1 MFKKQLE
8 NDLVKIFDIDKIRFD
23 SVSESQEQAAIFV
36 QVESVRSTITDKLQ
50 SYKVEAEV
58 RLFARSEALP
68 FGFLMKQIMQAPKEV
83 SQRFFF
89 YDLEENAGTF
99 QNINERSFKFIYFY
113 KNEFDPNRGELT
125 ELEF

>member
-8 NDLVKIFDIDKIRFD
+8 HDLLKIFGIDIIRFE

-36 QVESVRSTITDKLQ
+36 EIEKVISTIKEKEQLYRVDCR
-50 SYKVEAEV
+50 V

-68 FGFLMKQIMQAPKEV
+68 FGFLMKQIQAADPNV
-83 SQRFFF
+83 SQKFFF

-113 KNEFDPNRGELT
+113 NSEFDPDRGELT
-125 ELEF
+125 EIQF